1 MYEGNYRQS
10 FWDVPLF
17 GEHQE
22 VRANRV
28 DPRIINHESKR
39 VITPEAEVL
48 MSYKPREK
56 GGGENHAEIRT
67 APLGIEE
74 VLRI

>member
-1 MYEGNYRQS
+1 
-10 FWDVPLF
+10 
-17 GEHQE
+17 
-22 VRANRV
+22 
-28 DPRIINHESKR
+28 
-39 VITPEAEVL
+39 
-48 MSYKPREK
+48 MSYNLGEK